1 MILNAGSLVNEYCNC
16 IEIRTEVAILREH
29 DKQTSFRANLT
40 YSNATQAF
48 EVEDPDG
55 TGYISRTALYQLMIE
70 NGSEPLTKEDVDE
83 MMEDCGSGDRFK
95 YRGWRTCVDVTIY
108 MYMAWSVLL

>member
-1 MILNAGSLVNEYCNC
+1 MLNFFS
-16 IEIRTEVAILREH
+16 
-29 DKQTSFRANLT
+29 
-40 YSNATQAF
+40 QAF

-70 NGSEPLTKEDVDE
+70 NGSEPLTKEEVDE

-95 YRGWRTCVDVTIY
+95 YRGGHPGVGMGCFVY
-108 MYMAWSVLL
+108 L